1 MRAGCWNSAA
11 CAVGESLV
19 QRKLLHPCIDRCV
32 MPSIVCQ
39 EAVTVENVGAFLS
52 RNYET
57 GVSGGISD
65 FWK

>member
-1 MRAGCWNSAA
+1 
-11 CAVGESLV
+11 LV